1 MKRAALARNAL
12 TLPPKPSVTLEV
24 VGGRQ
29 QVVRHGVFLGV
40 FAGRNRT
47 LYQQFDGELILA
59 DECKCRVDYC
69 FRALTVHEECNLTFS
84 VVRAFDCPIDE
95 HRVVA
100 RNQLDEGPEL

>member
-1 MKRAALARNAL
+1 MKRAALAPNAL

-59 DECKCRVDYC
+59 DECKCRVDWPDD
-69 FRALTVHEECNLTFS
+69 FFGPSGAFTFTVE
-84 VVRAFDCPIDE
+84 RAFDCPIDE